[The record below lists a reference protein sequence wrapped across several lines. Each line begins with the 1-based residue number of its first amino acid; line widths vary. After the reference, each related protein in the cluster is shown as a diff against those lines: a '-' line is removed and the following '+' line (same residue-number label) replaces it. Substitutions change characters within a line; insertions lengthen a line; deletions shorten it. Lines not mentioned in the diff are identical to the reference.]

1 MSKDFAVR
9 LKRLRKDAGITQEE
23 LARVL
28 NVGRS
33 TISEYERGVIE
44 PKRKTL
50 VDLAFYFG
58 VPIEYFFIKEEII
71 NTNTMLKNKFA
82 IQDKCST
89 IQDTLTSLEHK
100 TKNLSEHD
108 EKIILEMLKNI
119 IKIIDLL

>member
-71 NTNTMLKNKFA
+71 NTTKMLKQKFT
-82 IQDKCST
+82 IQDKCSA
-89 IQDTLTSLEHK
+89 IQDTLHNLEYK

-108 EKIILEMLKNI
+108 EKIILEMLKNV